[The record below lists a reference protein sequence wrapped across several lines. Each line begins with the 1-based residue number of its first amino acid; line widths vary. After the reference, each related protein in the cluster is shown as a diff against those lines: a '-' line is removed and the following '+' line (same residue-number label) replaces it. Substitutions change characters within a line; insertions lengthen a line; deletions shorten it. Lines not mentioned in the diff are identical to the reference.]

1 MNHFWPYAFRSAS
14 RIRTRNTER
23 MKFFYHHI
31 NRSDNLFNKFFFKIK
46 KVCKFP
52 KPKSTETSI
61 LAENLPK
68 IEIIRGH
75 GWVTKN
81 GFYKK
86 FDFTFRIVPTK
97 PFTYASTQP
106 EGRRERFRFQLYE
119 QLRRPDF
126 QFCAPNIAK
135 SFPPLEERSMEIDIV
150 VEFFILS
157 LSHHRKN
164 VEVKFFLSI
173 TQKKKF

>member
-1 MNHFWPYAFRSAS
+1 M
-14 RIRTRNTER
+14 
-23 MKFFYHHI
+23 
-31 NRSDNLFNKFFFKIK
+31 
-46 KVCKFP
+46 
-52 KPKSTETSI
+52 
-61 LAENLPK
+61 
-68 IEIIRGH
+68 
-75 GWVTKN
+75 
-81 GFYKK
+81 
-86 FDFTFRIVPTK
+86 PTK
-97 PFTYASTQP
+97 LFTCASTQP

-164 VEVKFFLSI
+164 VEVFSFFSKKRKLQHFQKTPKTIKISKGISMIKFQHGCVYIGMELRDSDPQIWLNFDLGPLFK
-173 TQKKKF
+173 TFHL

>member
-1 MNHFWPYAFRSAS
+1 MFFSNHPDFFFQIFKIFQDFYDQRPVRKPYKKRIVSGSYPGSTSAS

-68 IEIIRGH
+68 IEIDPSQKVKGGGYCRNDL
-75 GWVTKN
+75 T
-81 GFYKK
+81 
-86 FDFTFRIVPTK
+86 
-97 PFTYASTQP
+97 
-106 EGRRERFRFQLYE
+106 E
-119 QLRRPDF
+119 
-126 QFCAPNIAK
+126 
-135 SFPPLEERSMEIDIV
+135 
-150 VEFFILS
+150 
-157 LSHHRKN
+157 
-164 VEVKFFLSI
+164 VEVLQRYCRTS
-173 TQKKKF
+173 T